1 MESIFDKLAKLVK
14 EDKSVKVKFIRLG
27 RGSCNADYCIKNK
40 KITFGFSSDKNLIF
54 WNSLKNQRI
63 LDEEIKT
70 ELKKQGENVSVGFRQ
85 CKDFFNDD
93 GDVLWITSFNTALHF
108 GFSDGANAYTSLDN
122 VTQKSMQFG
131 WLSKDLKGNQ
141 LLISGLNGGITK
153 TLSYQGTICDFSEV
167 YAKLLINR
175 ILCIPNPRRVETE
188 KAYNDLIE
196 RSKPLI
202 QAFTPKDFELLVE
215 LIISRAG
222 LKRMGVAGKNEE
234 TIDLVLNN
242 PITDERW
249 IVQVK
254 SDTNQNEFEKYL
266 KAYIEISQNVEKCR
280 MIYAF
285 HTGKVKNA
293 DKNVLL
299 WDINKLSKLVVD
311 NGLVDWV
318 LSVAPV

>member
-1 MESIFDKLAKLVK
+1 MSIFDKLK
-14 EDKSVKVKFIRLG
+14 ELEKQSKAVKVKFIRLG

-40 KITFGFSSDKNLIF
+40 KITFGFSTNKNLDF
-54 WNSLKNQRI
+54 WNSLKSKT
-63 LDEEIKT
+63 LPDETIKN
-70 ELKKQGENVSVGFRQ
+70 ELKERNENISVGFRQ

-108 GFSDGANAYTSLDN
+108 GFSDSGDANLSQKGN
-122 VTQKSMQFG
+122 TQKAMPYG
-131 WLSKDLKGNQ
+131 WTSTDSKGNP

-153 TLSYQGTICDFSEV
+153 TLSYQSTICDFSEV

-175 ILCIPNPRRVETE
+175 ILCIQNQHRVETE
-188 KAYNDLIE
+188 NAYNDLIE
-196 RSKPLI
+196 KSKFLI

-222 LKRMGVAGKNEE
+222 LKRVGVAGKNEE

-254 SDTNQNEFEKYL
+254 SKTDQKQFESYLEKY
-266 KAYIEISQNVEKCR
+266 KEISQNVGKCK
-280 MIYAF
+280 MIYVF
-285 HTGKVKNA
+285 HTGKVENT
-293 DKNVLL
+293 DEDVLL
-299 WDINKLSKLVVD
+299 WGIDKLSKLVVD
-311 NGLVDWV
+311 NGLVDWI